1 MAILRTLLD
10 SSLFN
15 QKKQLLVLLAGLW
28 IANGAFAEDGAF
40 DTEYGS
46 LPIHQVVE
54 GDTLYNLADRYLD
67 DATMWPAFLQY
78 NNIRNPKRLRPGSEL
93 RIPPLELP
101 GIHVIFALGD
111 VRRVAGNNSPANPL
125 EIGDQLRENDK
136 VNVGSDSYLTLQ
148 FDDGSIIRVLSD
160 SLLQIQR
167 YRDSH
172 GSKPG
177 SRIVVLEQGNLDI
190 SVTPANSANKNKT
203 KANRFEVITPQAVA
217 AARGTR
223 FDVSASDTAT
233 ASGVTEGSITV
244 RQNLKNKRRGQ
255 QKLLLFGKGLRVGQ
269 NGKLGEI
276 RPLLAAA
283 DLSMLPA
290 RFTDA
295 DYLVI
300 NWPELE
306 NAASYQVRLASDND
320 MQQVVTN
327 IESETPLVKLT
338 GLNDGEYIIGVR
350 AVDTEGIIGFEN
362 VHGISI
368 KAQPAFPFY
377 LAPANHQVTGNKVDL
392 LCTQVLGATA
402 YRLQLS
408 RSQDFSSAIV
418 DTVQQDACRH
428 TATDL
433 ENGRYFWRIA
443 AITSTVDGQQ
453 KQGPFSEPAQF
464 EVIDSTGTSHF
475 QTPSGAFWVDNRNLS
490 FSAQI
495 SRDESFSSIVSEQA
509 LQDQYISLDNLSP
522 GSYYIRIQATDI
534 DNFTTA
540 HSTPRIVTIK
550 PVEDTVERTW
560 ADKPKY

>member
-1 MAILRTLLD
+1 MAMLRTLLD
-10 SSLFN
+10 STLFN
-15 QKKQLLVLLAGLW
+15 RKKRLLVLLAGLW
-28 IANGAFAEDGAF
+28 IANDAFAEERPLNA
-40 DTEYGS
+40 EYGS

-54 GDTLYNLADRYLD
+54 GDTLYDLAVRYLD

-78 NNIRNPKRLRPGSEL
+78 NNIKNPKRLRPGSEL
-93 RIPPLELP
+93 RIPPLDLP

-111 VRRVAGNNSPANPL
+111 VHRVADNNPATPL
-125 EIGDQLRENDK
+125 EIGEQLRENDK
-136 VNVGSDSYLTLQ
+136 VSVGNDSYLTLQ
-148 FDDGSIIRVLSD
+148 FDDGSIMRVLSD

-177 SRIVVLEQGNLDI
+177 NRVIVLEQGNLDI
-190 SVTPANSANKNKT
+190 SVTPANAANKNK
-203 KANRFEVITPQAVA
+203 ANHFEVITPQAVA

-233 ASGVTEGSITV
+233 ASGVTEGSIAV

-255 QKLLLFGKGLRVGQ
+255 QKLLQFGKGLRVGQ

-300 NWPELE
+300 DWPELE

-320 MQQVVTN
+320 MQQVVAN

-338 GLNDGEYIIGVR
+338 GLEDGEYIVGVR
-350 AVDTEGIIGFEN
+350 AVDMEGIIGFEK

-368 KAQPAFPFY
+368 KAQPVFPFY
-377 LAPANHQVTGNKVDL
+377 LAPANHQITGNKVDL
-392 LCTQVLGATA
+392 LCTQVLGASA
-402 YRLQLS
+402 YRLQVS

-418 DTVQQDACRH
+418 DAVHQDACGH

-433 ENGRYFWRIA
+433 ENGRYFWRTA
-443 AITSTVDGQQ
+443 AITSAADGQH

-464 EVIDSTGTSHF
+464 EVIDSTSASHF
-475 QTPSGAFWVDNRNLS
+475 QMPSGAFWVDNRNLS

-495 SRDESFSSIVSEQA
+495 SRDEDFSSIVGEQA
-509 LQDQYISLDNLSP
+509 LQDQFISLDNLSP

-550 PVEDTVERTW
+550 LAEDTVERTW